1 MWEWIDRI
9 RAVLNIAEELE
20 QTQEEI
26 KDIRLELRALTRAVV
41 QLQADIRA
49 DKAHAETRRENLIL
63 HLQREIDR
71 LERRLPP
78 PHD

>member
-20 QTQEEI
+20 QAQEEI
-26 KDIRLELRALTRAVV
+26 KDIRIELRALTRAVIE
-41 QLQADIRA
+41 LRADIRA
-49 DKAHAETRRENLIL
+49 DQQHEQTRRENLIL
-63 HLQREIDR
+63 HLREEINR

-78 PHD
+78 P